1 MRYLFGFMCV
11 CALGVV
17 LGCSGTTGDGGTAG
31 SGGEGG
37 TAGGGGA
44 AGGDGGAGAGGTGA
58 ILSIGGTVTGLT
70 GGTLVLQ
77 NNGEDDLSIS
87 SDGAFTF
94 ATGLR
99 DGSNYLVTVFSQP
112 SSPKQ
117 FCSVTNGSGALAG
130 ADITDV
136 AVTCD
141 SGPMVTG
148 FARFRD
154 EDRSGTAGPADVLI
168 VPFDLNVVV
177 NNAGATD
184 FNLPVSD
191 DSLGSGATVSAG
203 PAANEVTI
211 TLSAGARL
219 RTRGTFDP
227 ANVATGDPSGIDV
240 SATLGADAIEWIGGA
255 DAIPSIP
262 INLIPEFI
270 DTDQSLNPN
279 DTTKEIALGD
289 VDGDDDLDLVVVNN
303 INRNRVYTNNGDGSY
318 ADSGQAL
325 GGTGDSTQ
333 AVALGDVD
341 GDEDLDMVTGNNLVP
356 NLVFLN
362 DGDGVFV
369 DSGQALGVDSDFT
382 NAVALGDLDK
392 DGDLDLVVGNGGL
405 SAPNRVFINDGEGVF
420 TDSGQALGD
429 SDRTTTV
436 ALGDLDDDGDLDLIE
451 GNGGVGGERPDRVYF
466 NDGTGTFTDSGQSLG
481 VSTTLDVALGD
492 IDDDGDVDLVTGKQ
506 GVNSRV
512 YFSDGAGTFTESSQ
526 SIPASSTSIDLRDVD
541 DDGDLDLVFG
551 SQVRTTV
558 WINDGAG
565 SFADSGSEIL
575 SQNSHS
581 IALGDVDRDG
591 DLDLVISNAF
601 SGSTPPGTRI
611 YTGSLTDR

>member
-1 MRYLFGFMCV
+1 
-11 CALGVV
+11 
-17 LGCSGTTGDGGTAG
+17 
-31 SGGEGG
+31 
-37 TAGGGGA
+37 
-44 AGGDGGAGAGGTGA
+44 
-58 ILSIGGTVTGLT
+58 
-70 GGTLVLQ
+70 
-77 NNGEDDLSIS
+77 
-87 SDGAFTF
+87 
-94 ATGLR
+94 
-99 DGSNYLVTVFSQP
+99 
-112 SSPKQ
+112 
-117 FCSVTNGSGALAG
+117 
-130 ADITDV
+130 
-136 AVTCD
+136 
-141 SGPMVTG
+141 
-148 FARFRD
+148 
-154 EDRSGTAGPADVLI
+154 
-168 VPFDLNVVV
+168 
-177 NNAGATD
+177 
-184 FNLPVSD
+184 
-191 DSLGSGATVSAG
+191 
-203 PAANEVTI
+203 
-211 TLSAGARL
+211 
-219 RTRGTFDP
+219 
-227 ANVATGDPSGIDV
+227 
-240 SATLGADAIEWIGGA
+240 
-255 DAIPSIP
+255 
-262 INLIPEFI
+262 
-270 DTDQSLNPN
+270 
-279 DTTKEIALGD
+279 
-289 VDGDDDLDLVVVNN
+289 
-303 INRNRVYTNNGDGSY
+303 
-318 ADSGQAL
+318 
-325 GGTGDSTQ
+325 
-333 AVALGDVD
+333 
-341 GDEDLDMVTGNNLVP
+341 
-356 NLVFLN
+356 
-362 DGDGVFV
+362 
-369 DSGQALGVDSDFT
+369 
-382 NAVALGDLDK
+382 
-392 DGDLDLVVGNGGL
+392 LVVGNGGL